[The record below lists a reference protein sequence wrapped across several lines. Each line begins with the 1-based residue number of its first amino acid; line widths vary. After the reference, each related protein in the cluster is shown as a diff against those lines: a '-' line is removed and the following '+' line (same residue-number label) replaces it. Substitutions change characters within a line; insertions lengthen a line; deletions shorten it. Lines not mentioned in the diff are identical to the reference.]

1 MTAVRSLPVRREMF
15 GDERGSD
22 RALRIT
28 THPEVGLV
36 VLSIWHGD
44 RCTASFQLPVQDTGR
59 LISALAGGLT
69 DQLVENGRRT
79 GRPAEGVGAC
89 DTA

>member
-1 MTAVRSLPVRREMF
+1 MTAVRRLPVRREMF
-15 GDERGSD
+15 LDERGSD

-28 THPEVGLV
+28 THPEVGVV

-44 RCTASFQLPVQDTGR
+44 RCTASFQLPVEDAGR
-59 LISALAGGLT
+59 LISALAAGLT
-69 DQLVENGRRT
+69 DQLVENAHQPS
-79 GRPAEGVGAC
+79 RPVGGVAGC